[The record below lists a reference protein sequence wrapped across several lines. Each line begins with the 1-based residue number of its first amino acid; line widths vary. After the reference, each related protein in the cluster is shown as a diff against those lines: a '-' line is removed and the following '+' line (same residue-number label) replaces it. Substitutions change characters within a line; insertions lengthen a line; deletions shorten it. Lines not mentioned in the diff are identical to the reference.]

1 MWVLTLVPVAL
12 RLQGWRTYPYHRAGS
27 PEPVVGVPWWL
38 NVSPYR
44 RDLLA
49 VSWHRAVHVR
59 SALVAPWD
67 LRCGSLLLYP
77 WLSGCRAGV
86 HTHTTEPEALSQ
98 LWSPSGLMAFGI
110 ASEVPSL
117 AHVSHVARVHLAPVA
132 MVTDDSGLGHYSD
145 TCGSAVTGLV
155 WK

>member
-1 MWVLTLVPVAL
+1 M
-12 RLQGWRTYPYHRAGS
+12 
-27 PEPVVGVPWWL
+27 
-38 NVSPYR
+38 
-44 RDLLA
+44 
-49 VSWHRAVHVR
+49 
-59 SALVAPWD
+59 APWD

-77 WLSGCRAGV
+77 WLCGYRFGV

-117 AHVSHVARVHLAPVA
+117 AHVSHVARVHLEPVA